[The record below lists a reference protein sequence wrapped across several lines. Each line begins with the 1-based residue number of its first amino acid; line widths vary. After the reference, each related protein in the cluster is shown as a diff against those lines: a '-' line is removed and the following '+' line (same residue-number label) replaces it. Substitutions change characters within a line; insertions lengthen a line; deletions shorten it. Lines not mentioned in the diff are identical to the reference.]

1 MIPLGVLASA
11 RVAAAGG
18 DPLTLTYRGTSSTL
32 SISGLDIGAASATR
46 TVVVVSTHYGVAV
59 TPTCTIN
66 GASAPADYTT
76 PATFN
81 RNVGIFRLVV
91 PSGTTANITVSGD
104 GGRTRL
110 GVWTVDG
117 LCALVDS
124 DVGISGHISSV
135 TVDTAAGGFVVLGC
149 AGEYSGSATWSG
161 AVERFDYNNGTG
173 ADISAPTGSPM
184 TASAS
189 SWYMRAAAASYG
201 PA

>member
-11 RVAAAGG
+11 RVAASGG
-18 DPLTLTYRGTSSTL
+18 GPLTLTYRGTSSTL
-32 SISGLDIGAASATR
+32 SISGLDIGSASATR
-46 TVVVVSTHYGVAV
+46 TVIVVSTHYGVAG

-66 GASAPADYTT
+66 GTSAPADYTT

-81 RNVGIFRLVV
+81 IIVGIFRLVV
-91 PSGTTANITVSGD
+91 PSGTTASITVSSL
-104 GGRTRL
+104 GGYERL

-124 DVGISGHISSV
+124 DVGAVGHTSSV
-135 TVDTAAGGFVVLGC
+135 TVDTASDGFVVLGA
-149 AGEYSGSATWSG
+149 AGEYGGSATWIG
-161 AVERFDYNNGTG
+161 AVERFDHNYGTG
-173 ADISAPTGSPM
+173 ADVSTPTGSPM

-189 SWYMRAAAASYG
+189 GWNMRTAAASYG